1 MDGQIHIKNRRTR
14 AERLARSEKR
24 MLEYLFFNQ
33 SVADKFTDFLK
44 SKNLSWELNIDP
56 MLESIVVKTPED
68 IKDDLWDELDDFHE
82 SLGAEDQQ
90 LLEDTLQDTEE
101 ETNAAGI
108 YIQLA
113 NGNQTVAQ
121 INPEIMNR
129 MLSVISMDEFNEF
142 VETIVS
148 SVEKPDDSPIC
159 KMG

>member
-1 MDGQIHIKNRRTR
+1 
-14 AERLARSEKR
+14 

-33 SVADKFTDFLK
+33 IVADKFTAFLQ
-44 SKNLSWELNIDP
+44 SKKLTWELSKDP

-68 IKDDLWDELDDFHE
+68 IEDELWDELDEFHE
-82 SLGAEDQQ
+82 SLGAEDQK
-90 LLEDTLQDTEE
+90 LLEDNLENTEE

-129 MLSVISMDEFNEF
+129 MLGVISMDEFNEF

-148 SVEKPDDSPIC
+148 SVENPDDSPIC

>member
-1 MDGQIHIKNRRTR
+1 
-14 AERLARSEKR
+14 

-33 SVADKFTDFLK
+33 IVADKFTAFLQ
-44 SKNLSWELNIDP
+44 SKKLTWELSKDP

-68 IKDDLWDELDDFHE
+68 IEDELWDELDDFHE
-82 SLGAEDQQ
+82 SLGAEDQK
-90 LLEDTLQDTEE
+90 LLEDNLEDTEE

-129 MLSVISMDEFNEF
+129 MLDVISMDEFNEF

-148 SVEKPDDSPIC
+148 SVENPDDSPIC

>member
-1 MDGQIHIKNRRTR
+1 
-14 AERLARSEKR
+14 

-33 SVADKFTDFLK
+33 IIADKFTAFLQ
-44 SKNLSWELNIDP
+44 SKKLTWELTKDP

-68 IKDDLWDELDDFHE
+68 IEDELWDELDDFHE
-82 SLGAEDQQ
+82 SLGAEDQK
-90 LLEDTLQDTEE
+90 LLEENLEDTEE

-121 INPEIMNR
+121 INPDIMNR
-129 MLSVISMDEFNEF
+129 MLGVISMDEFNEF

-148 SVEKPDDSPIC
+148 SVENPDDSPIC

>member
-1 MDGQIHIKNRRTR
+1 
-14 AERLARSEKR
+14 

-33 SVADKFTDFLK
+33 IIADKFTAFLQ
-44 SKNLSWELNIDP
+44 SKKLTWELSKDP

-68 IKDDLWDELDDFHE
+68 IEDELWDELDDFHE
-82 SLGAEDQQ
+82 SLGAEDQK
-90 LLEDTLQDTEE
+90 LLEENLEDTEE

-121 INPEIMNR
+121 INPDIMNR
-129 MLSVISMDEFNEF
+129 MLGVISMDEFNEF

-148 SVEKPDDSPIC
+148 SVENPDDSPIC

>member
-1 MDGQIHIKNRRTR
+1 
-14 AERLARSEKR
+14 

-33 SVADKFTDFLK
+33 IVADKFTAFLQ
-44 SKNLSWELNIDP
+44 SKKLTWELSKDP

-68 IKDDLWDELDDFHE
+68 IEDELWDELDDFHE
-82 SLGAEDQQ
+82 SLGAEDQK
-90 LLEDTLQDTEE
+90 LLEDNLENTEE

-129 MLSVISMDEFNEF
+129 MLGVISMDEFNEF

-148 SVEKPDDSPIC
+148 SVENPDDSPIC

>member
-1 MDGQIHIKNRRTR
+1 
-14 AERLARSEKR
+14 

-33 SVADKFTDFLK
+33 IVADKFTAFLQ
-44 SKNLSWELNIDP
+44 SKKLTWELSKDP

-68 IKDDLWDELDDFHE
+68 IEDELWDELDEFHE
-82 SLGAEDQQ
+82 SLGAEDQK
-90 LLEDTLQDTEE
+90 LLEDNLEDTEE

-129 MLSVISMDEFNEF
+129 MLGVISMDEFNEF

-148 SVEKPDDSPIC
+148 SVENPDDSPIC

>member
-1 MDGQIHIKNRRTR
+1 
-14 AERLARSEKR
+14 

-33 SVADKFTDFLK
+33 SVADKFVAFLK
-44 SKNLSWELNIDP
+44 TKNLLWELNIDP
-56 MLESIVVKTPED
+56 MLESIVVKTSED
-68 IKDDLWDELDDFHE
+68 IEDELWDELDDFHE
-82 SLGAEDQQ
+82 SLGAEDQK
-90 LLEDTLQDTEE
+90 LLEDALEDTEE

-113 NGNQTVAQ
+113 NGEQTVAQ

-129 MLSVISMDEFNEF
+129 MLGVISMDEFNEF

-148 SVEKPDDSPIC
+148 SVENPDDSPIC